1 MKAAAFH
8 GQVVVITGASAGIGR
23 SLALQLADE
32 GAKVVLAARRVNR
45 LEQIAVECRQRGG
58 EALAVRTDVS
68 DEVQCKA
75 LIKMAVETFGRLD
88 MLINN
93 AGLAVTALFEEFPD
107 LQLFKH
113 TMDVNF
119 YGSVHCSYYALPYL
133 KQTRG
138 RILAISSL
146 GGKAALPY
154 NTPYIASKYAM
165 HGFYDALRMEL
176 MQHGVSV
183 TVICPSWVRTEFH
196 EVQMDKDGIPKGVR
210 GRALYTKNT
219 MTAERCAGI
228 ALQAAY
234 RRRREV
240 LMSPG
245 LLAAWLKR
253 IAPGF
258 LDWFAVKVFLGA
270 AIRRAK
276 VNQGDSIQASK

>member
-58 EALAVRTDVS
+58 EALAIRTDVS

-219 MTAERCAGI
+219 MSAERCAGI

-245 LLAAWLKR
+245 LLAAWLKL

-276 VNQGDSIQASK
+276 GNMA

>member
-245 LLAAWLKR
+245 LLAAWLKL

-276 VNQGDSIQASK
+276 ANQGDSIQASK

>member
-1 MKAAAFH
+1 MRAAAFH

-245 LLAAWLKR
+245 LLAAWLKL

-276 VNQGDSIQASK
+276 ANQGDSIQASK

>member
-32 GAKVVLAARRVNR
+32 GAKVVLAARRVDR
-45 LEQIAVECRQRGG
+45 LEQVAAECRERGG

-68 DEVQCKA
+68 DEMQCKT
-75 LIKMAVETFGRLD
+75 LIEKAVETFGRLD

-119 YGSVHCSYYALPYL
+119 YGSVHCSYNALHYL

-176 MQHGVSV
+176 LQHGVSV
-183 TVICPSWVRTEFH
+183 TIICPSWVRTEFH
-196 EVQMDKDGIPKGVR
+196 EVQMDKDGVPKGVS

-228 ALQAAY
+228 ALQAAF

-240 LMSPG
+240 LMGPG
-245 LLAAWLKR
+245 LLAAWLKLL
-253 IAPGF
+253 APGF

-276 VNQGDSIQASK
+276 SNMA